1 MQNMGNDPHPVP
13 LNFHLYRVQL
23 YMYLVSE
30 FKVHSISWEK
40 ATVHRQLLMLLFMCT
55 ASHIYIHVL
64 FLMFTVEF
72 LMFTVEFLMFMCP
85 ASVFMYTVDVLT

>member
-1 MQNMGNDPHPVP
+1 MYPHLVP

-40 ATVHRQLLMLLFMCT
+40 AIYCT
-55 ASHIYIHVL
+55 RTAFDVTIYVYSFSYLHVL
-64 FLMFTVEF
+64 F